1 MAKYFFEFKQLI
13 RIGIPIFGSQL
24 SYTLMGA
31 TDTIIAGRASANDL
45 AGLAVGTAF
54 SNTIWFFFTGIIFA
68 VTPIVAQLYG
78 AKKFLEIGQKL
89 REILWVA
96 AGLGLFMAFIFFNMD
111 IIINLLPIKSSITSI
126 TIDYLK
132 AVSIGWFFVT
142 IFTCLRCYSEGMTYT
157 KPVFYIAFAGML
169 LNIPLDLIFVYG
181 WFGAPKLGG
190 VGCGIA
196 TTIVSFIMM
205 ISIFIY
211 ISFSKNYKKTQPFS
225 KFSKPSLATTKEVLK
240 LGLPIGLGI
249 FIELSMFS
257 GAAIILSVLG
267 EIVVASHSVAINI
280 ASLFFMV
287 PLAIGLASST
297 RVGNLIGERNPIQ
310 AKIAATSTIM
320 LCISGALINSVII
333 IAFGSFIVSLYTT
346 ELPVLELA
354 VSLILFAAIFQLP
367 DGIQMGALGSL
378 RGYKDTF
385 IPMILLLISYWVF
398 AMPIG
403 YYLTNYGFGIFIELS
418 MFSGAAIIL
427 SVLGEIVVASHSVAI
442 NIASLFFMV
451 PLAIGLA
458 SSTRVGNLIGEKN
471 PIQAKIAATST
482 IMLCISGALINS
494 VIIISF
500 GSFIVGLYTTE
511 LPVLEL
517 AVSLILFAA
526 IFQLPDGIQMGAL
539 GSLRGYKD
547 TFIPMIL
554 LLISYWVFAMP
565 IGYYLTNYGF
575 GDPLGAKGMWFGMI
589 IGLTIFSFL
598 SIFRLRWVMKSNI
611 KRISVEE
618 PLPL

>member
-1 MAKYFFEFKQLI
+1 MQKYFFEFRQLI
-13 RIGIPIFGSQL
+13 KIGIPIFGSQL
-24 SYTLMGA
+24 SYALMGA

-78 AKKFLEIGQKL
+78 AKKFLEIGKKL

-96 AGLGLFMAFIFFNMD
+96 AALGLFMAFIFFNMN
-111 IIINLLPIKSSITSI
+111 IIIDLLPIKSSITSI

-181 WFGAPKLGG
+181 YFGAPKLGG

-196 TTIVSFIMM
+196 TSIVSFIMM

-211 ISFSKNYKKTQPFS
+211 INTSKNYKKTEPFA
-225 KFSKPSLATTKEVLK
+225 KFTLPSMNTTKEVFK

-297 RVGNLIGERNPIQ
+297 RVGNLIGEKNPKQ
-310 AKIAATSTIM
+310 AKVAATSTIM
-320 LCISGALINSVII
+320 LCMTGAMINSII
-333 IAFGSFIVSLYTT
+333 IILFGSFIVGLYTT

-354 VSLILFAAIFQLP
+354 ISLIFFAAIFQLP

-385 IPMILLLISYWVF
+385 IPMILLLISYWIF

-403 YYLTNYGFGIFIELS
+403 YYLTNFGFGEPF
-418 MFSGAAIIL
+418 GA
-427 SVLGEIVVASHSVAI
+427 
-442 NIASLFFMV
+442 
-451 PLAIGLA
+451 
-458 SSTRVGNLIGEKN
+458 
-471 PIQAKIAATST
+471 Q
-482 IMLCISGALINS
+482 
-494 VIIISF
+494 
-500 GSFIVGLYTTE
+500 
-511 LPVLEL
+511 
-517 AVSLILFAA
+517 
-526 IFQLPDGIQMGAL
+526 
-539 GSLRGYKD
+539 
-547 TFIPMIL
+547 
-554 LLISYWVFAMP
+554 
-565 IGYYLTNYGF
+565 
-575 GDPLGAKGMWFGMI
+575 GMWYGMI

-598 SIFRLRWVMKSNI
+598 SIFRLIWIMNSNI
-611 KRISVEE
+611 KKNVNQELQ
-618 PLPL
+618 PL

>member
-1 MAKYFFEFKQLI
+1 
-13 RIGIPIFGSQL
+13 
-24 SYTLMGA
+24 MGT

-54 SNTIWFFFTGIIFA
+54 SNTVWFFFTGIIFA

-78 AKKFLEIGQKL
+78 AKKFLEIGKKL

-96 AGLGLFMAFIFFNMD
+96 AALGLLMAFIFFNMN
-111 IIINLLPIKSSITSI
+111 IIIDLLPIKSSITSI

-157 KPVFYIAFAGML
+157 KPVFYIAFAGVL

-181 WFGAPKLGG
+181 YFGAPKLGG

-205 ISIFIY
+205 ISIFVY
-211 ISFSKNYKKTQPFS
+211 INISERYKKTKPFLE
-225 KFSKPSLATTKEVLK
+225 FTLPSLATTKEVFK

-267 EIVVASHSVAINI
+267 EVVVAGHSVAINI

-297 RVGNLIGERNPIQ
+297 RVGNLIGERNPKQ
-310 AKIAATSTIM
+310 AKVAATSTVL
-320 LCISGALINSVII
+320 LCMMGALMNSVII
-333 IAFGSFIVSLYTT
+333 ILFGSYIVGLYTT
-346 ELPVLELA
+346 EIPVLELA
-354 VSLILFAAIFQLP
+354 ISLIFFAAIFQLP

-385 IPMILLLISYWVF
+385 IPMILLLISYWIF

-403 YYLTNYGFGIFIELS
+403 YYLTNFGFG
-418 MFSGAAIIL
+418 
-427 SVLGEIVVASHSVAI
+427 
-442 NIASLFFMV
+442 
-451 PLAIGLA
+451 
-458 SSTRVGNLIGEKN
+458 N
-471 PIQAKIAATST
+471 P
-482 IMLCISGALINS
+482 
-494 VIIISF
+494 
-500 GSFIVGLYTTE
+500 Y
-511 LPVLEL
+511 
-517 AVSLILFAA
+517 
-526 IFQLPDGIQMGAL
+526 
-539 GSLRGYKD
+539 
-547 TFIPMIL
+547 
-554 LLISYWVFAMP
+554 
-565 IGYYLTNYGF
+565 
-575 GDPLGAKGMWFGMI
+575 GAKGMWFGMI

-598 SIFRLRWVMKSNI
+598 SIFRLRWIMNSKIRKVLKQ
-611 KRISVEE
+611 EL
-618 PLPL
+618 LPL

>member
-1 MAKYFFEFKQLI
+1 MQKYFFEFKHLI
-13 RIGIPIFGSQL
+13 KIGIPIFGSQL
-24 SYTLMGA
+24 SYALMGT

-54 SNTIWFFFTGIIFA
+54 SNTVWFFFTGIIFA

-78 AKKFLEIGQKL
+78 AKKFLEIGKKL

-96 AGLGLFMAFIFFNMD
+96 AALGSLMAFIFFNMN
-111 IIINLLPIKSSITSI
+111 IIIDLLPIKSSITSI

-157 KPVFYIAFAGML
+157 KPVFYIAFGGVL

-181 WFGAPKLGG
+181 YFGAPKLGG

-211 ISFSKNYKKTQPFS
+211 INISEKYKKTKPFAE
-225 KFSKPSLATTKEVLK
+225 FTPPSLTTTKEVFK

-267 EIVVASHSVAINI
+267 EIVVAGHSVAINI

-297 RVGNLIGERNPIQ
+297 RVGNLIGERNPKQ
-310 AKIAATSTIM
+310 AKVAATSTIM
-320 LCISGALINSVII
+320 LCMMGAAINSVII
-333 IAFGSFIVSLYTT
+333 ILFGSYIVGLYTT
-346 ELPVLELA
+346 ELLVLELA
-354 VSLILFAAIFQLP
+354 ISLIFFASIFQLP

-385 IPMILLLISYWVF
+385 IPMILLLISYWFF

-403 YYLTNYGFGIFIELS
+403 YYLTNF
-418 MFSGAAIIL
+418 
-427 SVLGEIVVASHSVAI
+427 
-442 NIASLFFMV
+442 
-451 PLAIGLA
+451 
-458 SSTRVGNLIGEKN
+458 
-471 PIQAKIAATST
+471 
-482 IMLCISGALINS
+482 
-494 VIIISF
+494 
-500 GSFIVGLYTTE
+500 
-511 LPVLEL
+511 
-517 AVSLILFAA
+517 
-526 IFQLPDGIQMGAL
+526 
-539 GSLRGYKD
+539 
-547 TFIPMIL
+547 
-554 LLISYWVFAMP
+554 
-565 IGYYLTNYGF
+565 GF
-575 GDPLGAKGMWFGMI
+575 GDPYGAKGMWYGMI

-598 SIFRLRWVMKSNI
+598 SIFRLRWVMNSKI
-611 KRISVEE
+611 KKMINQE
-618 PLPL
+618 LLQL

>member
-1 MAKYFFEFKQLI
+1 
-13 RIGIPIFGSQL
+13 
-24 SYTLMGA
+24 MGT

-54 SNTIWFFFTGIIFA
+54 SNTVWFFFTGIIFA

-78 AKKFLEIGQKL
+78 AKKFLEIGKKL

-96 AGLGLFMAFIFFNMD
+96 AALGLLMAFIFFNMN
-111 IIINLLPIKSSITSI
+111 IIIDLLPIKSSITSI

-157 KPVFYIAFAGML
+157 KPVFYIAFAGVL

-181 WFGAPKLGG
+181 YFGAPKLGG

-196 TTIVSFIMM
+196 TSIVSFIMM
-205 ISIFIY
+205 ISIFVY
-211 ISFSKNYKKTQPFS
+211 INISERYKKTKPFLE
-225 KFSKPSLATTKEVLK
+225 FTLPSLATTKEVFK

-267 EIVVASHSVAINI
+267 EIVVAGHSIAINI

-297 RVGNLIGERNPIQ
+297 RVGNLIGERNPKQ
-310 AKIAATSTIM
+310 AKVASTSTII
-320 LCISGALINSVII
+320 LCMMGALMNSVII
-333 IAFGSFIVSLYTT
+333 ILFGSYIVGLYTT
-346 ELPVLELA
+346 EIPVLELA
-354 VSLILFAAIFQLP
+354 ISLIFFAAIFQLP

-385 IPMILLLISYWVF
+385 IPMILLLISYWIF

-403 YYLTNYGFGIFIELS
+403 YYLTNFGFG
-418 MFSGAAIIL
+418 
-427 SVLGEIVVASHSVAI
+427 
-442 NIASLFFMV
+442 
-451 PLAIGLA
+451 
-458 SSTRVGNLIGEKN
+458 N
-471 PIQAKIAATST
+471 P
-482 IMLCISGALINS
+482 
-494 VIIISF
+494 
-500 GSFIVGLYTTE
+500 Y
-511 LPVLEL
+511 
-517 AVSLILFAA
+517 
-526 IFQLPDGIQMGAL
+526 
-539 GSLRGYKD
+539 
-547 TFIPMIL
+547 
-554 LLISYWVFAMP
+554 
-565 IGYYLTNYGF
+565 
-575 GDPLGAKGMWFGMI
+575 GAKGMWYGMI

-598 SIFRLRWVMKSNI
+598 SIFRLRWIMNSKIRKVLKQ
-611 KRISVEE
+611 EL
-618 PLPL
+618 LPL

>member
-225 KFSKPSLATTKEVLK
+225 KFSKPSLVTTKEVLK
-240 LGLPIGLGI
+240 LGLPIGL
-249 FIELSMFS
+249 
-257 GAAIILSVLG
+257 
-267 EIVVASHSVAINI
+267 
-280 ASLFFMV
+280 
-287 PLAIGLASST
+287 
-297 RVGNLIGERNPIQ
+297 
-310 AKIAATSTIM
+310 
-320 LCISGALINSVII
+320 
-333 IAFGSFIVSLYTT
+333 
-346 ELPVLELA
+346 
-354 VSLILFAAIFQLP
+354 
-367 DGIQMGALGSL
+367 
-378 RGYKDTF
+378 
-385 IPMILLLISYWVF
+385 
-398 AMPIG
+398 
-403 YYLTNYGFGIFIELS
+403 GIFIELS

-554 LLISYWVFAMP
+554 LLISYWVFARP

>member
-24 SYTLMGA
+24 SYALMGT

-96 AGLGLFMAFIFFNMD
+96 AGLGLSMAFIFFNMD

-142 IFTCLRCYSEGMTYT
+142 IFTCLRCYSEGMTFT
-157 KPVFYIAFAGML
+157 KPVFYIAFSGML

-190 VGCGIA
+190 VGCGVA
-196 TTIVSFIMM
+196 TTIVSFLMM
-205 ISIFIY
+205 ISILVY
-211 ISFSKNYKKTQPFS
+211 IGFSKNYKRTEPFS
-225 KFSKPSLATTKEVLK
+225 KFSKPSLDTTKEVLK

-297 RVGNLIGERNPIQ
+297 RVGNLIGEKNPFQ
-310 AKIAATSTIM
+310 AKIAAKSTII
-320 LCISGALINSVII
+320 LCITGALINSII
-333 IAFGSFIVSLYTT
+333 IL
-346 ELPVLELA
+346 
-354 VSLILFAAIFQLP
+354 
-367 DGIQMGALGSL
+367 
-378 RGYKDTF
+378 
-385 IPMILLLISYWVF
+385 
-398 AMPIG
+398 
-403 YYLTNYGFGIFIELS
+403 
-418 MFSGAAIIL
+418 
-427 SVLGEIVVASHSVAI
+427 
-442 NIASLFFMV
+442 
-451 PLAIGLA
+451 
-458 SSTRVGNLIGEKN
+458 
-471 PIQAKIAATST
+471 
-482 IMLCISGALINS
+482 
-494 VIIISF
+494 SF

-554 LLISYWVFAMP
+554 LMISYWIFAMP
-565 IGYYLTNYGF
+565 IGYYLTNFGF

-598 SIFRLRWVMKSNI
+598 SIFRLRWIVKSNI
-611 KRISVEE
+611 KRISGRELQ
-618 PLPL
+618 PL

>member
-1 MAKYFFEFKQLI
+1 MKKYILEFNKLI
-13 RIGIPIFGSQL
+13 KIGVPIFGSQL

-78 AKKFLEIGQKL
+78 AKKYLEIGKKL

-96 AGLGLFMAFIFFNMD
+96 SCLGLLMAFIFFNLD
-111 IIINLLPIKSSITSI
+111 IVINLFPIKSSITTI

-132 AVSIGWFFVT
+132 AVSFGWFFVT
-142 IFTCLRCYSEGMTYT
+142 IFTCLRCYSEGMTHT

-181 WFGAPKLGG
+181 WLGAPKLGG

-211 ISFSKNYKKTQPFS
+211 INFSKNYLKTKPFAE
-225 KFSKPSLATTKEVLK
+225 FTLPSLGTTKEVLK

-297 RVGNLIGERNPIQ
+297 RVGNLIGEKNPIQ
-310 AKIAATSTIM
+310 AKVAASATIM
-320 LCISGALINSVII
+320 LCMTGALINSLVILL
-333 IAFGSFIVSLYTT
+333 FGSFIVGLYTT
-346 ELPVLELA
+346 ELPVIELA
-354 VSLILFAAIFQLP
+354 VSLIFFAAIFQLP

-385 IPMILLLISYWVF
+385 IPMILLLISYWIF

-403 YYLTNYGFGIFIELS
+403 YYLTNFGFG
-418 MFSGAAIIL
+418 
-427 SVLGEIVVASHSVAI
+427 
-442 NIASLFFMV
+442 
-451 PLAIGLA
+451 
-458 SSTRVGNLIGEKN
+458 T
-471 PIQAKIAATST
+471 
-482 IMLCISGALINS
+482 
-494 VIIISF
+494 
-500 GSFIVGLYTTE
+500 
-511 LPVLEL
+511 
-517 AVSLILFAA
+517 
-526 IFQLPDGIQMGAL
+526 
-539 GSLRGYKD
+539 
-547 TFIPMIL
+547 
-554 LLISYWVFAMP
+554 
-565 IGYYLTNYGF
+565 
-575 GDPLGAKGMWFGMI
+575 PLGAKGMWYGMI
-589 IGLTIFSFL
+589 IGLIIFSFL
-598 SIFRLRWVMKSNI
+598 SIFRLRWIMKYMIN
-611 KRISVEE
+611 KVFNQE
-618 PLPL
+618 PQPL